1 MKEVVMPSGV
11 PKRGRLLSPEERWQ
25 LFLEITS
32 QQLSQADAARKWEVD
47 GHTVIKIR
55 QTVKDAAMAAFAA
68 ARPGRPTPTVDQ
80 AELEALRAENARLG
94 EALKE
99 LAIELSL
106 QRGRQSSGSLARSR
120 RG

>member
-1 MKEVVMPSGV
+1 MPSGV

-25 LFLEITS
+25 VFLEVTTE
-32 QQLSQADAARKWEVD
+32 QLSQADVARKWEVD

-55 QTVKDAAMAAFAA
+55 RMVKDAAMAAFAA
-68 ARPGRPTPTVDQ
+68 SRPGRPVPTVDQ
-80 AELEALRAENARLG
+80 AELEGLRVENARLS

-99 LAIELSL
+99 LAIEISL
-106 QRGRQSSGSLARSR
+106 QRGRQSSGSSARSR